1 MKTLSIITVCKNEE
15 ATIGRTI
22 QSVASQTYYNIEY
35 IVIDGG
41 STDGTLSIIDRY
53 KDDINQIISG
63 EDTGI
68 FDAQNRGIELASGEY
83 IAFLNGGDRLCNDKV
98 YEKVFSEEPNSDII
112 YGDVIIELT
121 SGTLFRKKTP
131 REIYEMFMM
140 YDSIPHPGTVFRRE
154 LFDRLGRY
162 DLSYKSIADYEFFLK
177 SIFKHKALYEYRN
190 FPFAVFNLK
199 GVSSKQE
206 KTPEIAQLRRKA
218 QQENLS
224 QSTIEKFEKNKTFY
238 LLFNKKIRYIY
249 YLLLSKI
256 SGKFLKLKS

>member
-1 MKTLSIITVCKNEE
+1 MKSLTIITVCKNEE

-22 QSVASQTYYNIEY
+22 QSVASQTYPNIEY

-41 STDGTLSIIDRY
+41 STDGTLSIIERY
-53 KDDINQIISG
+53 RGDISQIISG

-68 FDAQNRGIELASGEY
+68 FDAQNKGIELASGEY
-83 IAFLNGGDRLCNDKV
+83 IAFLNGGDRLCNDNI
-98 YEKVFSEEPNSDII
+98 YEKVFLQEPQSDII

-121 SGTLFRKKTP
+121 SGTLFRKKSP
-131 REIYEMFMM
+131 PVVDEMFMM
-140 YDSIPHPGTVFRRE
+140 FDSIPHPGTVFRRE

-177 SIFKHKALYEYRN
+177 SIFKNKVSYEYRN
-190 FPFAVFNLK
+190 FPFAVFNIK
-199 GVSSKQE
+199 GVSSTRE
-206 KTPEIAQLRRKA
+206 KTPETVQLRKKA
-218 QQENLS
+218 QQENLNP
-224 QSTIEKFEKNKTFY
+224 STIENFEKNKTFY